1 MKATDTA
8 WQFNKPLR
16 SGRRGFTLIEL
27 MVVVALIGVL
37 AAILLPALAKARTRA
52 QAIFCLNNTRQL
64 AAAWLLYADEHDG
77 KYPYNLG
84 GISTRLF
91 NNPNRIHNNWVN
103 SYLDWENENTDNTNV
118 VTLTEAGLGS
128 YTSRAARIYRCPAD
142 NTLSGNQQREGWQG
156 RVRSYSMN
164 AMVGDAGEISK
175 TGSNTNNPGY
185 AQFFNDSS
193 FAAVDRGG
201 IFVFLDEHPDS
212 INDGYFINKAD
223 GYYINNAY
231 VRRWDSLP
239 ASYHNGA
246 AALSFAD
253 GHSEL
258 HQWINNTTKRPAR
271 PDAAGLPFSIP
282 STELTDYNWVIQHMS
297 VDQKAKD

>member
-1 MKATDTA
+1 MKTTNTPRQDH
-8 WQFNKPLR
+8 KPPG
-16 SGRRGFTLIEL
+16 SGSGGFTLIEL

-77 KYPYNLG
+77 RYAYNLG
-84 GISTRLF
+84 GSSTSLSS
-91 NNPNRIHNNWVN
+91 PQHTLDNWVN
-103 SYLDWENENTDNTNV
+103 NYLTWDLDADNTNT
-118 VTLTEAGLGS
+118 VTITDASLGS
-128 YTSRAARIYRCPAD
+128 YTSRAARIYRCPSD
-142 NTLSGNQQREGWQG
+142 NVLSSIQQREGWQG

-175 TGSNTNNPGY
+175 TGSNTNNRGY
-185 AQFFNDSS
+185 TQFFSDSS
-193 FAAVDRGG
+193 LAAVDRGE

-223 GYYINNAY
+223 GYYLNNAY

-297 VDQKAKD
+297 VDQKD